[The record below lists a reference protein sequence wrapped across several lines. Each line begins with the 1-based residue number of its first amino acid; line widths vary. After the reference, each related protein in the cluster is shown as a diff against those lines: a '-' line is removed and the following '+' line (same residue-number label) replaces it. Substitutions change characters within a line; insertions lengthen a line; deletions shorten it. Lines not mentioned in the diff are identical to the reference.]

1 MRKFLAVAK
10 REYFKVV
17 WAKAFILSTL
27 LAPVFMLAVTF
38 VPVLM
43 FSIKGNAVRI
53 AVVNNN
59 SQFYTRLRENLS
71 SEKQQE
77 KLKEKAAD
85 SLQNLNYSQEQ
96 QLKNNAEQM
105 GGNFEFEEIQRNG
118 KSDEQIQNEL
128 NERIK
133 SENLEAY
140 LIVPENFDSD
150 DAKFELF
157 SRNSSDFVSKTAI
170 ENAINDSVRSER
182 LSKANISEEKL
193 KELSKK
199 IKLETKSVDK
209 TGVVKESKEYL
220 FFVGFALAF
229 LLYITITIYGTS
241 IMSAVL
247 EEKETK
253 IAEILFSSAKPFEL
267 MMGKLVGVGLAGLT
281 QVAIWTFSA
290 LILLTYGVVLTGM
303 SGIIEYVP
311 EISPIFIIYF
321 FLFFIFGFFL
331 FSTLFALIGS
341 MVTTQQE
348 GGQFTLPPIMLL
360 MVGLYSVMPIVR
372 DPNST
377 FSTIISMVPFI
388 SPIAMPVRILTETPP
403 FWQIGLSILLNIL
416 TIAALVWVAARV
428 YRIGMLMYG
437 KRATIPEVWRWIWQK

>member
-38 VPVLM
+38 VPLLM
-43 FSIKGNAVRI
+43 FSIEGNAVRI
-53 AVVNNN
+53 AVV
-59 SQFYTRLRENLS
+59 SDDSRFYGRLLENLS
-71 SEKQQE
+71 TEKQNE
-77 KLKEKAAD
+77 KLREKAEE
-85 SLQNLNYSQEQ
+85 SLKNLNTSQPAGMRNGAD
-96 QLKNNAEQM
+96 QL
-105 GGNFEFEEIQRNG
+105 GGNFALEAVIPNG
-118 KSDEQIQNEL
+118 KSVDQIRNEL

-133 SENLEAY
+133 AENLDAY
-140 LIVPENFDSD
+140 LIVPANL
-150 DAKFELF
+150 DAKDATFELF
-157 SRNSSDFVSKTAI
+157 SRNSSDFVS
-170 ENAINDSVRSER
+170 ENVIADALNDSVRSER
-182 LSKANISEEKL
+182 LAKANISEEKL
-193 KELSKK
+193 KELGAK

-209 TGVVKESKEYL
+209 SGEVKESKSNL
-220 FFVGFALAF
+220 FFVGFGIAF

-241 IMSAVL
+241 IMGAVL

-267 MMGKLVGVGLAGLT
+267 MLGKLVGVGLAGLT

-290 LILLTYGVVLTGM
+290 LILLTYGVLLSGM
-303 SGIIEYVP
+303 GGMLGSVP
-311 EISPIFIIYF
+311 VISPIFVGYF
-321 FLFFIFGFFL
+321 FLFFVLGFFL

-341 MVTTQQE
+341 IVTTQQE

-360 MVGLYSVMPIVR
+360 MVGLYSVIPIVR

-377 FSTIISMVPFI
+377 FSTIVSMVPFV
-388 SPIAMPVRILTETPP
+388 SPIAMPVRILTEAPP
-403 FWQIGLSILLNIL
+403 FWQIGLSILLNML

-437 KRATIPEVWRWIWQK
+437 KRATIPEVWRWIWQN

>member
-10 REYFKVV
+10 REYFKIV

-38 VPVLM
+38 VPLLM

-53 AVVNNN
+53 AVVGDNPR
-59 SQFYTRLRENLS
+59 FYNRFRDNLS
-71 SEKQQE
+71 SEKQNE
-77 KLKEKAAD
+77 KLKEKA
-85 SLQNLNYSQEQ
+85 SESIKGINISQEDQ
-96 QLKNNAEQM
+96 MKQTAEQM
-105 GGNFEFEEIQRNG
+105 GGNFQFEEFNRSG
-118 KSDEQIQNEL
+118 KSVEQIQQEL

-133 SENLEAY
+133 AENLDAY
-140 LIVPENFDSD
+140 LIVPPDFDAQ
-150 DAKFELF
+150 DAKFELY
-157 SRNSSDFVSKTAI
+157 SRNSSDFVS
-170 ENAINDSVRSER
+170 ENVIKDALNDSVRSER
-182 LSKANISEEKL
+182 LAKANISEEKL
-193 KELSKK
+193 KELGAK
-199 IKLETKSVDK
+199 ITLDTKSVDK
-209 TGVVKESKEYL
+209 TGEVKESKSNL

-241 IMSAVL
+241 IMGAVL

-281 QVAIWTFSA
+281 QVSIWIFSA
-290 LILLTYGVVLTGM
+290 LILLTYGVLLSGM
-303 SGIIEYVP
+303 GGLVDSIP
-311 EISPIFIIYF
+311 PISPVFVGYF
-321 FLFFIFGFFL
+321 FLFFILGFFL

-341 MVTTQQE
+341 IVTTQQE

-360 MVGLYSVMPIVR
+360 MVGLYSVIPIVR

-377 FSTIISMVPFI
+377 FSTIVSMVPFV

-403 FWQIGLSILLNIL
+403 FWQIGLSILLNLL

-437 KRATIPEVWRWIWQK
+437 KRATIPEVWRWIWQN